1 MVKSSSPSFAL
12 AVLTG
17 INILNFYDRQVLG
30 ALAEPIRHEFSLSD
44 AQIGWL
50 GTAFILLYAVVGIPL
65 GRIADSWRRKPLL
78 MWAIAAWS
86 LLTAMAGLASTY
98 ALLLSSR
105 LGFAVGEAAV
115 APAAT
120 SWLGDLYPPSQ
131 RARALG
137 IFMLGVPVGGALSFF
152 VSGPIA
158 QAYGWRMAMI
168 AAAAPAGVAIL
179 FLLCLREPTRG
190 AAEAHP
196 HAAHHSSQSTMDL
209 LRIPTFCWIIASG
222 ALLNFNMYAI
232 ATFAPAFVIRVHHLT
247 VAQAGVTAG
256 LALGLGGLMGGL
268 LSGAIGDRIA
278 LRRQNGRLLAAAA
291 LAILGAPLAVAA
303 ILSPQVYVC
312 VALLALFY
320 AMLNT
325 YYGLVYSSIQDVV
338 SPTRRGSAMAV
349 YFLAMYLCGAAFGP
363 VLTGKLS
370 DLLARRAADAAGSS
384 VVAEAFRAIGW
395 LSQSTPFPP
404 TRVCSPHFSSI
415 VTIGYFINEQP
426 IFEQHVALSST
437 PACVT
442 SFARR
447 PRCKPSGPRKGRRPK
462 PFTDLEVDRR

>member
-1 MVKSSSPSFAL
+1 MVKSKSPHFAL

-30 ALAEPIRHEFSLSD
+30 ALAEPIRHEFHLSD
-44 AQIGWL
+44 VQIGWL

-65 GRIADSWRRKPLL
+65 GRLADSWRRKPLL
-78 MWAIAAWS
+78 IWAIAAWS

-98 ALLLSSR
+98 SFLLASR

-120 SWLGDLYPPSQ
+120 SWLGDLFPPGK

-137 IFMLGVPVGGALSFF
+137 IFMLGVPIGGALSFF
-152 VSGPIA
+152 ISGPIA
-158 QAYGWRMAMI
+158 QAFGWRVAMI
-168 AAAAPAGVAIL
+168 AAAAPALLAIL
-179 FLLCLREPTRG
+179 FLLRLVEPTRG
-190 AAEAHP
+190 AAET
-196 HAAHHSSQSTMDL
+196 HAPTSHQSRQSTRDL
-209 LRIPTFCWIIASG
+209 LAIPTFRWIIASG

-247 VAQAGVTAG
+247 VGEAGVIAG
-256 LALGLGGLMGGL
+256 LALGFGGIIGGL
-268 LSGAIGDRIA
+268 LSGAIGDWVVHRG
-278 LRRQNGRLLAAAA
+278 QNGRLQAAA
-291 LAILGAPLAVAA
+291 LMAIIGAPVAVAA
-303 ILSPQVYVC
+303 ILSPQVYLC
-312 VALLALFY
+312 VVLLAFFY

-370 DLLARRAADAAGSS
+370 DLLARRAADAAGSPAVS
-384 VVAEAFRAIGW
+384 EVFRALGLQQAMLVMPV
-395 LSQSTPFPP
+395 LSILLAVVLYFASRNIAHDIRRREETAVHASTVW
-404 TRVCSPHFSSI
+404 R
-415 VTIGYFINEQP
+415 
-426 IFEQHVALSST
+426 
-437 PACVT
+437 
-442 SFARR
+442 
-447 PRCKPSGPRKGRRPK
+447 
-462 PFTDLEVDRR
+462 